1 MAHLRSKVVCRFF
14 HGYFCVYSVI
24 WTLSRA
30 TSQPFPNEL
39 WSLSGHSFGFIIIT
53 GQTGVPYLFF
63 CPLACVL
70 FLLLSQHQLELIT
83 LKVGV
88 GNYDNTAKSGWRLT
102 AKGRLVLNPQGV
114 ACSKRAMQN
123 LYARPKSQNYA
134 QTIVCNGASRGHIE
148 VLDTGSQNS
157 MVGMGGW

>member
-1 MAHLRSKVVCRFF
+1 MNFDLCRAILLA
-14 HGYFCVYSVI
+14 SL
-24 WTLSRA
+24 LSLVR
-30 TSQPFPNEL
+30 QV
-39 WSLSGHSFGFIIIT
+39 SLIF
-53 GQTGVPYLFF
+53 FF

-157 MVGMGGW
+157 MVGMGG